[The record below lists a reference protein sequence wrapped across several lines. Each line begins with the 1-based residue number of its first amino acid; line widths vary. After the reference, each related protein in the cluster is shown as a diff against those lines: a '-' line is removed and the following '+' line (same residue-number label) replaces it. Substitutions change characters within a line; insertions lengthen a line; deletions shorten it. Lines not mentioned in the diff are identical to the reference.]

1 MIATYE
7 SGDRIGGYITFRV
20 VKLSSNEISRLKE
33 GAKFVIEPYK
43 ERRSLD
49 ANAYMWILCTKIAEV
64 VRSSKDEVYEEMIQK
79 YGYMSEITITVK
91 SEVDMG
97 RIQGHWKFLK
107 ESQDGKFK
115 AYQMIRGTSDYD
127 RAEMAHFI
135 DMVVSEAKELDI
147 ETLPETEINRMM
159 ERIGEKNG
167 KETKKE
173 G

>member
-7 SGDRIGGYITFRV
+7 SGDRRGGYITFRV
-20 VKLSSNEISRLKE
+20 VKLSIDEISRLKE
-33 GAKFVIEPYK
+33 GAKFAIEPYK
-43 ERRSLD
+43 EKRSLD

-147 ETLPETEINRMM
+147 ETLPESEIRRMM

-167 KETKKE
+167 KDK
-173 G
+173 

>member
-7 SGDRIGGYITFRV
+7 SGDRLGGYITFRV
-20 VKLSSNEISRLKE
+20 VKLSANEISRLKE
-33 GAKFVIEPYK
+33 GAKFVIEPYREK
-43 ERRSLD
+43 RSLD

-97 RIQGHWKFLK
+97 RIQGHWKFIK

-135 DMVVSEAKELDI
+135 DMVVGEAKELGI
-147 ETLPETEINRMM
+147 ETLPETEIKRMM
-159 ERIGEKNG
+159 EQMEKRYG
-167 KETKKE
+167 KDKQ
-173 G
+173 

>member
-7 SGDRIGGYITFRV
+7 SGDRLGGYITFRV
-20 VKLSSNEISRLKE
+20 VKLSANEISRLKE

-43 ERRSLD
+43 EKRSLD

-97 RIQGHWKFLK
+97 RIQGHWKFIK

-135 DMVVSEAKELDI
+135 DMVVGEAKELGI
-147 ETLPETEINRMM
+147 ETLPETEIKRMM
-159 ERIGEKNG
+159 EQMEKRYG
-167 KETKKE
+167 KDKQ
-173 G
+173 

>member
-7 SGDRIGGYITFRV
+7 SGDRLGGYLTFRV
-20 VKLSSNEISRLKE
+20 KNVTSNELASLKV
-33 GAKFVIEPYK
+33 GSQFLIEPYREK
-43 ERRSLD
+43 RSLD

-91 SEVDMG
+91 KEVDMG
-97 RIQGHWKFLK
+97 RIQGHWKFIK

-147 ETLPETEINRMM
+147 ETLPESEIKRMM

-167 KETKKE
+167 RMEKS
-173 G
+173 

>member
-7 SGDRIGGYITFRV
+7 SGDRLGGYITFRV
-20 VKLSSNEISRLKE
+20 VKLSIDEISRLKE
-33 GAKFVIEPYK
+33 GAKFVIEPYREK
-43 ERRSLD
+43 RSLD

-97 RIQGHWKFLK
+97 RIQGHWKFIK

-147 ETLPETEINRMM
+147 ETLPESEIQRMM

-167 KETKKE
+167 KDK
-173 G
+173 

>member
-7 SGDRIGGYITFRV
+7 SGDRLGGYITFRV
-20 VKLSSNEISRLKE
+20 VKLSANEISRLKE
-33 GAKFVIEPYK
+33 GAKFVIEPYREK
-43 ERRSLD
+43 RSLD

-97 RIQGHWKFLK
+97 RIQGHWKFIK

-147 ETLPETEINRMM
+147 ETLPESEIRRMM

-167 KETKKE
+167 KDK
-173 G
+173 

>member
-7 SGDRIGGYITFRV
+7 SGDRLGGYITFRV
-20 VKLSSNEISRLKE
+20 VKLSIDEISRLKE
-33 GAKFVIEPYK
+33 GAKFVIEPYREK
-43 ERRSLD
+43 RSLD

-97 RIQGHWKFLK
+97 RIQGHWKFIK

-147 ETLPETEINRMM
+147 ETLPESEIQRMM
-159 ERIGEKNG
+159 EKIGEKDGNME
-167 KETKKE
+167 KH
-173 G
+173 

>member
-7 SGDRIGGYITFRV
+7 SGDRLGGYITFRV
-20 VKLSSNEISRLKE
+20 VKLSANEISRLKE
-33 GAKFVIEPYK
+33 GTKFAIEPYK

-147 ETLPETEINRMM
+147 ETLPESEIRRMM

-167 KETKKE
+167 KDK
-173 G
+173 

>member
-7 SGDRIGGYITFRV
+7 SGDRLGGYITFRV
-20 VKLSSNEISRLKE
+20 VKLSANEISRLKE
-33 GAKFVIEPYK
+33 GAKFVIEPYREK
-43 ERRSLD
+43 RSLD

-97 RIQGHWKFLK
+97 RIQGHWKYLK

-115 AYQMIRGTSDYD
+115 AYQMIRGTSEYN
-127 RAEMAHFI
+127 RSEMAHFI

-147 ETLPETEINRMM
+147 ETLPESEIQRMM
-159 ERIGEKNG
+159 ERIGEKDGNME
-167 KETKKE
+167 KR
-173 G
+173 

>member
-7 SGDRIGGYITFRV
+7 SGDRLGGYITFRV

-33 GAKFVIEPYK
+33 GTKFAIEPYREK
-43 ERRSLD
+43 RSLD

-97 RIQGHWKFLK
+97 RIQGHWKFIK

-147 ETLPETEINRMM
+147 ETLPESEIRRMM

-167 KETKKE
+167 KDK
-173 G
+173 

>member
-7 SGDRIGGYITFRV
+7 SGDRLGGYITFRV

-33 GAKFVIEPYK
+33 GAKFVIEPYRGK
-43 ERRSLD
+43 RSLD

-97 RIQGHWKFLK
+97 RIQGHWKFIK

-115 AYQMIRGTSDYD
+115 AYQMIRGTSEYD

-135 DMVVSEAKELDI
+135 DMVVSEAKELGI
-147 ETLPETEINRMM
+147 ETLPESEIQRMM
-159 ERIGEKNG
+159 ERIGEKDGNME
-167 KETKKE
+167 KR
-173 G
+173 

>member
-7 SGDRIGGYITFRV
+7 SGDRLGGYITFRV
-20 VKLSSNEISRLKE
+20 VKLSANEISRLKE
-33 GAKFVIEPYK
+33 GAKFVIEPYREK
-43 ERRSLD
+43 RSLD

-97 RIQGHWKFLK
+97 RIQGHWKFIK

-135 DMVVSEAKELDI
+135 DMVVGEAKELDI
-147 ETLPETEINRMM
+147 ETLPESEIRRMM

-167 KETKKE
+167 KDK
-173 G
+173 

>member
-20 VKLSSNEISRLKE
+20 VKLSANEISRLKE
-33 GAKFVIEPYK
+33 GAKFVIEPYREK
-43 ERRSLD
+43 RSLD

-97 RIQGHWKFLK
+97 RIQGHWKFIK

-135 DMVVSEAKELDI
+135 DMVVGEAKELDI

>member
-7 SGDRIGGYITFRV
+7 SGDRLGGYITFRV
-20 VKLSSNEISRLKE
+20 VKLSANEISRLKE

-43 ERRSLD
+43 EKRSLD

-115 AYQMIRGTSDYD
+115 AYQMIRGTSEYD

-147 ETLPETEINRMM
+147 ETLPESEIKRMM
-159 ERIGEKNG
+159 ERIGEKDGNME
-167 KETKKE
+167 KR
-173 G
+173 